1 LPPEGVWAAENKQDV
16 GIIFRCATIC
26 APRKF
31 SGHAANPGHFERT
44 FCDNFGLANLIPHGF
59 YELITIPKKRGRS
72 FFVVEL
78 TRDAA
83 SAFPV
88 APPAQWER
96 ARRLIQLI
104 RRSKGLWMDDQ
115 VYFNRSFS
123 EQAGEASVVFPK
135 DVAAGGFEA
144 ADDGDRC
151 FR

>member
-1 LPPEGVWAAENKQDV
+1 M
-16 GIIFRCATIC
+16 
-26 APRKF
+26 
-31 SGHAANPGHFERT
+31 
-44 FCDNFGLANLIPHGF
+44 
-59 YELITIPKKRGRS
+59 ITISKKLWS
-72 FFVVEL
+72 IVFVVEL